1 MMRRIFLLV
10 IILILIPTFSHAS
23 SGIKNIIVEEQLDLF
38 NTKELQIFI
47 DDILMENRITDGMK
61 FRDMISNLVKGEKLF
76 SKDRLIKYFGDLVI
90 GEIKINL
97 EFISK
102 ILVLCLISA
111 ILTNI
116 QSSFERSSI
125 SSLANY
131 ITYILVA
138 MIMIGGFYQLIEAA
152 LKAVN
157 SMVKFM
163 DLLLPVLLTFLVI
176 AGGPQTKI
184 MFHPMIILTVNGISF
199 IIVNI
204 IFPMIYFSFIVS
216 ILSNL
221 SDRIEL
227 KKLSELARQIISFII
242 SAAFTVFIGLMT
254 IYGLSSKI
262 DGISIRTAKF
272 AIDNFVP
279 IVGGF
284 LSDTVD
290 TVIGFSAMLKNGI
303 GVIGLMVLMVITL
316 FPVIKVAA
324 LLLIYKV
331 TGAVIEPIVSKNISG
346 LFSDVG
352 KTLLMILISMVSVSI
367 MFFIAITVIV
377 DAGNSL
383 LMLR

>member
-1 MMRRIFLLV
+1 MMRRIILLV
-10 IILILIPTFSHAS
+10 IILILIPSFSHAS

-38 NTKELQIFI
+38 NTKELQVFI

-61 FRDMISNLVKGEKLF
+61 FRDIISNMVKGEKLF
-76 SKDRLIKYFGDLVI
+76 SKDRLINYFGDLVI

-97 EFISK
+97 EFITK

-138 MIMIGGFYQLIEAA
+138 MIMIGGFYQLMEAA

-204 IFPMIYFSFIVS
+204 IFPLIYFSFIVS

-303 GVIGLMVLMVITL
+303 GVIGLIVLMVITL

-324 LLLIYKV
+324 LLLVYKV